1 MEGIFA
7 VNKPI
12 GVTSHDIVNMV
23 RRKTGVTRVGHGGT
37 LDPLAEGV
45 LVIAV
50 GRENTK
56 LLDEYVKGEK
66 EYVAEIYLG
75 ETSTTDDREGVLRQ
89 AQDKEIVK
97 PSLEDVKKQLKQF
110 VGTISQI
117 PPLYSSIKLQGKP
130 AHRRMRKGENITLKA
145 REVFVKEVEVL
156 DYEYPVIKLRIAT
169 GSGVYIRSIAR
180 DLGEK
185 LGTGGYL
192 LSLIRTRVNTFK
204 LENALEITSLKASS
218 LQ

>member
-1 MEGIFA
+1 MTGIFA
-7 VNKPI
+7 VNKPV

-23 RRKTGVTRVGHGGT
+23 RRKTGVKRVGHGGT

-50 GRENTK
+50 GREHTK
-56 LLDEYVKGEK
+56 LLDSYVRGEK
-66 EYVAEIYLG
+66 EYIAEIFLG
-75 ETSTTDDREGVLRQ
+75 ETSTTDDREGNKTKVNKNL
-89 AQDKEIVK
+89 K
-97 PSLEDVKKQLKQF
+97 PSLEEIEKELKLF
-110 VGTISQI
+110 EGTISQI

-130 AHRRMRKGENITLKA
+130 AHRRMRKGEDIKLKA
-145 REVFVKEVEVL
+145 REVYVKEIEIL
-156 DYEYPVIKLRIAT
+156 EYTYPVVKVRIAT

-192 LSLIRTRVNTFK
+192 QSLIRTRVNTFTLDK
-204 LENALEITSLKASS
+204 ALNIIS

>member
-75 ETSTTDDREGVLRQ
+75 ETSTTDDREGDKKVVN
-89 AQDKEIVK
+89 KEIK
-97 PSLEDVKKQLKQF
+97 PNFEEVKKELKHF
-110 VGTISQI
+110 EGTISQI

-218 LQ
+218 FQ

>member
-1 MEGIFA
+1 MIGIFA
-7 VNKPI
+7 VNKPV

-23 RRKTGVTRVGHGGT
+23 RRNTGVKRVGHGGT

-56 LLDEYVKGEK
+56 LLDAYVNGEK
-66 EYVAEIYLG
+66 EYITEIFLG
-75 ETSTTDDREGVLRQ
+75 ATSATDDREGEKTEVN
-89 AQDKEIVK
+89 KTIT
-97 PSLEDVKKQLKQF
+97 PSLEKIKKQLKQF
-110 VGTISQI
+110 EGTISQT

-130 AHRRMRKGENITLKA
+130 AHRRMRKGEDIKLKA
-145 REVFVKEVEVL
+145 REVFVKEIEVL
-156 DYEYPVIKLRIAT
+156 GYTYPVIKLRIAT

-192 LSLIRTRVNTFK
+192 LSLIRTRVNTFTIDK
-204 LENALEITSLKASS
+204 ALDITSL
-218 LQ
+218 Q

>member
-1 MEGIFA
+1 MIGIFA
-7 VNKPI
+7 VNKPV

-23 RRKTGVTRVGHGGT
+23 RRNTGVKRVGHGGT

-56 LLDEYVKGEK
+56 LLDAYVKGEK
-66 EYVAEIYLG
+66 EYITEIFLG
-75 ETSTTDDREGVLRQ
+75 ATSATDDREGEKTEVN
-89 AQDKEIVK
+89 KTIT
-97 PSLEDVKKQLKQF
+97 PSLEKIKKQLKQF
-110 VGTISQI
+110 EGTISQT

-130 AHRRMRKGENITLKA
+130 AHRRMRKGEDIKLKA
-145 REVFVKEVEVL
+145 REVFVKEIEVL
-156 DYEYPVIKLRIAT
+156 GYTYPVIKLRIAT

-192 LSLIRTRVNTFK
+192 LSLIRTRVNTFTIDK
-204 LENALEITSLKASS
+204 ALDITSL
-218 LQ
+218 Q